1 MTTYF
6 KFDMAISSWYPD
18 FDDVVTYAD
27 LLVSWNPNNRGDY
40 TSVEYDDWFRI
51 LQGSMDSSK
60 RMNAAAQLQKI
71 IIEDV
76 PLIPMA
82 ETGSAYLQHAKL
94 KGVIRR
100 VIGPDPDFSF
110 ARVVK

>member
-1 MTTYF
+1 
-6 KFDMAISSWYPD
+6 
-18 FDDVVTYAD
+18 
-27 LLVSWNPNNRGDY
+27 LLVTWNPNNRGDY
-40 TSVEYDDWFRI
+40 VNADYDQRFRV
-51 LQGSMDSSK
+51 LQRSLDPIERMD
-60 RMNAAAQLQKI
+60 AAAELQKI
-71 IIEDV
+71 IIDDV

-100 VIGPDPDFSF
+100 VIGQDPDYTF